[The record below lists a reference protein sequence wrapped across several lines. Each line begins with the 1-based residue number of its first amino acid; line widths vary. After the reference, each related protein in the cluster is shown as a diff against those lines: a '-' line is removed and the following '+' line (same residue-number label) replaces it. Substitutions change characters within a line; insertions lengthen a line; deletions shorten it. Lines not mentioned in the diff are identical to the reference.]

1 MALQRILQR
10 LHILSHTCNGS
21 RTVGKSQARSWLC
34 QMTETEHKA
43 EDVKCHL
50 SPASVTNTSRK
61 VCSEVGHSYQYP
73 AGFVLQCPDVS
84 RIPDA
89 TVGEEL
95 GVNTENQSF
104 SLVFIILYLLFL
116 LLLLFNKYIEFQ
128 SCFFLNQLTQISA
141 RLISQTIEPS
151 EVKSE
156 LICAFFPHKYVVKP
170 QG

>member
-116 LLLLFNKYIEFQ
+116 LLLSLTNIQ
-128 SCFFLNQLTQISA
+128 NSRVVFFF
-141 RLISQTIEPS
+141 
-151 EVKSE
+151 KSVNSDK
-156 LICAFFPHKYVVKP
+156 CQVDKP
-170 QG
+170 NNRAIRGKERTHLRIFSP